1 MFSFLTR
8 SGQGRDWRGGCGVVL
23 TAFSGLQA
31 LDAFL
36 FFCFKLGVLQG
47 TVMLCN
53 VKQPRGRRGG
63 CFLDCVCSADT
74 ILAAG
79 RQGGFASASEDPK
92 AGHTRSSLLGTIFR
106 LKLVDK
112 VCGVGRLLER
122 MESPLESIC
131 PSSAILSVFRWGSPH
146 FEAPPPAGP
155 SHVCPAQ
162 YSLWDPDICAL
173 PPHAF
178 AVSAFP

>member
-47 TVMLCN
+47 TVMFCN

-79 RQGGFASASEDPK
+79 RREGFASASQDPK
-92 AGHTRSSLLGTIFR
+92 AGHTRSSLLRTIFR

-146 FEAPPPAGP
+146 FEAP
-155 SHVCPAQ
+155 
-162 YSLWDPDICAL
+162 L
-173 PPHAF
+173 PHRP
-178 AVSAFP
+178 